1 MKMRVNQ
8 KAANGLAQI
17 NLKKLKTKIDT
28 VILPN
33 ASTAIIKTIT
43 QPIKN
48 FGDMYFKHH
57 SDH

>member
-48 FGDMYFKHH
+48 FDDNVFQT
-57 SDH
+57 S